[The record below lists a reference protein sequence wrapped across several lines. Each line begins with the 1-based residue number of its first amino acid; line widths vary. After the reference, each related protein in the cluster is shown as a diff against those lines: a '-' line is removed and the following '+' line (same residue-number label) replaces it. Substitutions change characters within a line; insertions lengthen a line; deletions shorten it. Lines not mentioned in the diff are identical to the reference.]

1 MTRNPFDD
9 IERML
14 TRMSRQFEGFEPESF
29 TESVPIDIED
39 AGDSFVLTADLPGYQ
54 SDDIDV
60 ELAGESVTISATRD
74 EETEDER
81 ERYVRRERRRRSVTR
96 SVRLPGAVDEAET
109 EAEFNNGVLTVTF
122 PKRDVDNGRSI
133 PVN

>member
-39 AGDSFVLTADLPGYQ
+39 TGDSFVLTADLPGYQ

-74 EETEDER
+74 EETEDEQ
-81 ERYVRRERRRRSVTR
+81 ERYVRRERRRHSVTR
-96 SVRLPGAVDEAET
+96 SVRLPGEVDEAET
-109 EAEFNNGVLTVTF
+109 EADFNNGVLTVTF
-122 PKRDVDNGRSI
+122 PKRDVNNGRSI

>member
-9 IERML
+9 IEQML

-39 AGDSFVLTADLPGYQ
+39 TGDSFVLTADLPGYQ

-96 SVRLPGAVDEAET
+96 SVRLPGAVDDAET

>member
-14 TRMSRQFEGFEPESF
+14 TRMSQQFEGFEPESF
-29 TESVPIDIED
+29 TESIPIDIED
-39 AGDSFVLTADLPGYQ
+39 TGDSFVLTADLPGYQ

-60 ELAGESVTISATRD
+60 ELAGESVSISATRD
-74 EETEDER
+74 EETEEEG
-81 ERYVRRERRRRSVTR
+81 ERYVRRERRHRSVSR

-109 EAEFNNGVLTVTF
+109 EADFNNGVLTITF
-122 PKRDVDNGRSI
+122 PKRDIDNGHSI

>member
-14 TRMSRQFEGFEPESF
+14 TRMSQQFEDFEPESF
-29 TESVPIDIED
+29 TESIPIDIED
-39 AGDSFVLTADLPGYQ
+39 TGDSFVLTADLPGYQ

-60 ELAGESVTISATRD
+60 ELAGESVSISATRD
-74 EETEDER
+74 EETEEEG
-81 ERYVRRERRRRSVTR
+81 ERYVRRERRHRSVSR

-109 EAEFNNGVLTVTF
+109 EADFNNGVLTITF
-122 PKRDVDNGRSI
+122 PKRDVDNGHSI

>member
-39 AGDSFVLTADLPGYQ
+39 TGDSFVLTADLPGYQ